1 MTPSRSEP
9 RSADTKAR
17 EIAGKIHWDDPN
29 DLEIIDII
37 AAALRDIVEEAHQE
51 WLTDQCLDDVAKRA
65 YAQGFSDCRERAAKL
80 FSCWQ
85 PRILNCQCGGCE
97 FPKAIRAITPSEG
110 GTK

>member
-65 YAQGFSDCRERAAKL
+65 YAQGFSDCRERAAKIA
-80 FSCWQ
+80 CDTKIWD
-85 PRILNCQCGGCE
+85 GGIVC
-97 FPKAIRAITPSEG
+97 AQIRAFTPSEG